1 MKIYN
6 LLDIT
11 SLDDAFALFR
21 DWVTTQGVK
30 IVFALIIGVIG
41 FAVVNMVVGWIKKIN
56 IKRNFDKTL
65 GITLRKVIGYSLK
78 ILILVALLSYLGIDT
93 SGMTA
98 LIASL
103 GITIGLALQGAL
115 SNVAGG
121 ILIIIARPFVLD
133 DFIEAQGVSGTVEDI
148 RLLYTTIRTFDNRII
163 SLPNGTLANGTIINY
178 SAKTTRRVDLKFSI
192 SYEDDFKRAEEIILD
207 IAATHEL
214 VLKDPPPKCRITS
227 HSESAIVLFSAFWCK
242 TEDYWTVYFDMN
254 ERVKAAFDEKGVTIP
269 FNQLDIHIKDG
280 KE

>member
-11 SLDDAFALFR
+11 SLDDAFAIFR

-30 IVFALIIGVIG
+30 IVFALVIGVIG

-78 ILILVALLSYLGIDT
+78 ILILVALLSYLGVDT

-148 RLLYTTIRTFDNRII
+148 RLLYMTIRTFDNRII

-207 IAATHEL
+207 IAANHEL

-227 HSESAIVLFSAFWCK
+227 HGESAIVLFSAFWCK